1 MSTGSLDNLQPST
14 SAAKPKGA
22 ASSVPLGQV
31 KPSGARNVMTLARR
45 ELGFYFNSPIAYI
58 VITLFLVVCGAMLF
72 IFDTP
77 DTGRS
82 FFETNEASLRGLFG
96 PTSPERFGGI
106 PLVFAFLVPAL
117 TMRLISE
124 EKRTGTIELLVTWP
138 VTDPQIVIGKYLAGL
153 AFVALML
160 VFTLPLALFVGGLG
174 PLDVGATIGGY
185 LGLLL
190 VGATYLA
197 IGLMTSSWTKNQI
210 NAYLVGVLLCAF
222 FYFVDGM
229 VGAVW
234 AGARDFFAAL
244 SIKAH
249 FQNVARGVVDL
260 RDLVFYG
267 SLIAVCLVVT
277 VQSLQARNWKK

>member
-1 MSTGSLDNLQPST
+1 MSTNSLENYQPAK
-14 SAAKPKGA
+14 AAAPVNA
-22 ASSVPLGQV
+22 TVAPLGSV
-31 KPSGARNVMTLARR
+31 KPSASRNVLALARR

-82 FFETNEASLRGLFG
+82 FFETNEASLRALFG

-138 VTDPQIVIGKYLAGL
+138 ITDPQIVLGKYLAGL
-153 AFVALML
+153 AFVAIML
-160 VFTLPLALFVGGLG
+160 VFTLPLAFMVGGLG
-174 PLDVGATIGGY
+174 PLDAGMVIGGY

>member
-1 MSTGSLDNLQPST
+1 MTQMSSQTLDAPRT
-14 SAAKPKGA
+14 TAPAAPATTALK
-22 ASSVPLGQV
+22 
-31 KPSGARNVMTLARR
+31 KPSPSRNVFALARR

-58 VITLFLVVCGAMLF
+58 VITVFLVVCGAMLF
-72 IFDTP
+72 IFDNPDSGTP
-77 DTGRS
+77 
-82 FFETNEASLRGLFG
+82 FFEANEASLRNLFG
-96 PTSPERFGGI
+96 PTTATKFGGI
-106 PLVFAFLVPAL
+106 PLLFAFLVPAL

-138 VTDPQIVIGKYLAGL
+138 VTDTQIVIGKYLAGV
-153 AFVALML
+153 AFVAIML
-160 VFTLPLALFVGGLG
+160 LFTWPLVLLVGRLG
-174 PLDVGATIGGY
+174 PLDMGLVVGGY

-197 IGLMTSSWTKNQI
+197 LGLMTSSWTRNQI

-229 VGAVW
+229 IGSIW
-234 AGARDFFAAL
+234 ADARDFFAAL

-249 FQNVARGVVDL
+249 FQNVARGVIDL

-267 SLIAVCLVVT
+267 SLIAVSLVVT